1 MKIRKGTNVFFLLKD
16 PEQRIV
22 RGKVI
27 AHGTM
32 TYLVKY
38 FERNEDFDDYREKFT
53 KIFEHQTFQ
62 TIVGLLENEDK
73 SVADKLIQ
81 KFQEEDKAFVKY
93 MNENSPKTLEDFM
106 MEQA

>member
-1 MKIRKGTNVFFLLKD
+1 MKIRKGTNVFFTLKD

-81 KFQEEDKAFVKY
+81 KFQEEDREFVNY
-93 MNENSPKTLEDFM
+93 MNANSPKTLEDFL
-106 MEQA
+106 MEQT